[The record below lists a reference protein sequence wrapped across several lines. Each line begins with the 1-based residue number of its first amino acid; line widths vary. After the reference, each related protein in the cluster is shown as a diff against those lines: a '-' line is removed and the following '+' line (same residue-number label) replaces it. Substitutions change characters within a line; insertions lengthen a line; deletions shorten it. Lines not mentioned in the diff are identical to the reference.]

1 MIKFLLIIASI
12 IFILLTWATSNV
24 CNFNKN
30 LKEKE
35 NNINQL
41 KVKDNINL
49 GKTEVYIFKEL
60 NCEKADLNYDISR
73 LINNI
78 EVISEIVYQYMISDI
93 SDKSLNK

>member
-1 MIKFLLIIASI
+1 MIKISVIIALT

-35 NNINQL
+35 DNINQF
-41 KVKDNINL
+41 KVKDNIDL
-49 GKTEVYIFKEL
+49 GKTKVYIFKEL

-78 EVISEIVYQYMISDI
+78 KMISEIVYQYMTTDI
-93 SDKSLNK
+93 SSKSLSK

>member
-1 MIKFLLIIASI
+1 MIKFSLIIASI

-60 NCEKADLNYDISR
+60 NCKKADLNYDISR

-78 EVISEIVYQYMISDI
+78 KMISEIVYQYMITDI

>member
-1 MIKFLLIIASI
+1 MIKFSLIIASI
-12 IFILLTWATSNV
+12 IFILLKWATSNV

-30 LKEKE
+30 LKEKK

-78 EVISEIVYQYMISDI
+78 KMISEIVYQYMTTDI
-93 SDKSLNK
+93 SNKSLSK

>member
-1 MIKFLLIIASI
+1 MIKVSLIIASI

-41 KVKDNINL
+41 KFKDNINL
-49 GKTEVYIFKEL
+49 GKNKVYIFKEL
-60 NCEKADLNYDISR
+60 DCEKADLNYDISR

-78 EVISEIVYQYMISDI
+78 KMISEIVYQYMITDI

>member
-1 MIKFLLIIASI
+1 MIKISVIIALI

-35 NNINQL
+35 DNINQF
-41 KVKDNINL
+41 KVKDNIDL
-49 GKTEVYIFKEL
+49 GKTKVYIFKEL

-78 EVISEIVYQYMISDI
+78 KMISEIVYQNMITDI
-93 SDKSLNK
+93 SDKSQNK